1 MSADVT
7 VLAPVAL
14 VRASNTRKTP
24 KGGKKK
30 AGSKAGWEYVEISA
44 GKAA

>member
-24 KGGKKK
+24 KGKK
-30 AGSKAGWEYVEISA
+30 AVSKAHWEYVKISA
-44 GKAA
+44 GK